1 MKKYVRTCL
10 IYNIM
15 CSIIGY
21 LGSDDAA
28 PIIVHGLGRM
38 EYRGYDSVGVATG
51 SKSRITIK
59 KGIGKVA
66 EVNANLGL
74 DQLHGS
80 TGIGHTR
87 WATHGKVT
95 EKNAHPHLSNS
106 GKIAIVHN
114 GIIENFEELKSNLQN
129 KGYKFQSE
137 TDTEVIANLIQ
148 LNFDETSDVKQSII
162 RTVAQLKGH
171 YSFVV
176 IFEDGTLAA
185 ARFHEP
191 LIVGVGKD
199 SYYLS
204 SDVLGFIERTDDA
217 IYIDNEDFAIVNN
230 AGIHIFDFDG
240 TPTKYQI
247 TKVSKEFADVYK
259 GDYAHF
265 TLKEISEQPDTVL
278 RSENNDQIQQFV
290 NNIKQAKNLYITGSG
305 TSYNAAEIA
314 KYLISK
320 FAKIKI
326 NTVISSEFPFSPT
339 DIEQDSTLIAISQ
352 SGESADVLDAVRIA
366 RKSNTN
372 ILSIVNHLNSS
383 LSQESSLVIGLN
395 CGPEIGVAA
404 TKSFT
409 SQLAILY
416 KITDKLCN
424 GCINPDWEKVSAI
437 ISQILS
443 NHSKIKEIA
452 KNLKEISDIYVLG
465 RGIHLS
471 IAREAALKLKE
482 LSYIHAEGIAG
493 GELKH
498 GPLALMDSNVY
509 VIIINPNDST
519 YNDTMNSANEIKA
532 RGAKIIGIS
541 DKKSDVYDYWIEIP
555 PIDEILY
562 PIIEIIPIQLLAY
575 YTALEKKTNPDY
587 PRNLAKSVTV
597 K

>member
-1 MKKYVRTCL
+1 
-10 IYNIM
+10 M

-21 LGSDDAA
+21 FGHVDAA
-28 PIIVHGLGRM
+28 PILVRGLGRM
-38 EYRGYDSVGVATG
+38 EYRGYDSVGILT
-51 SKSRITIK
+51 SSNNKFTLK
-59 KGIGKVA
+59 KGVGKVS
-66 EVNANLGL
+66 EVNTNLGL
-74 DQLHGS
+74 DLLHGS

-95 EKNAHPHLSNS
+95 DKNAHPHLSNS

-129 KGYKFQSE
+129 KGFDFQSE

-148 LNFDETSDVKQSII
+148 LNYDETSDVKQSII
-162 RTVAQLKGH
+162 KTVAQLKGH

-204 SDVLGFIERTDDA
+204 SDVLGFIEKTDDA
-217 IYIDNEDFAIVNN
+217 IYVDNEDFVVVNN
-230 AGIHIFDFDG
+230 SGIHIFDFDG
-240 TPTKYQI
+240 TSVKYQI

-265 TLKEISEQPDTVL
+265 TLKEISEQTDTIL
-278 RSENNDQIQQFV
+278 QAENNVQIQRFV
-290 NNIKQAKNLYITGSG
+290 DNIKQAKNLYITGSG

-314 KYLISK
+314 KYLMSK

-326 NTVISSEFPFSPT
+326 ETVISSELPFSP
-339 DIEQDSTLIAISQ
+339 DYIEQDSTLIAISQ
-352 SGESADVLDAVRIA
+352 SGESADVLEAVRIA
-366 RKSNTN
+366 KKSNTD
-372 ILSIVNHLNSS
+372 ILSIVNHPNSS

-424 GCINPDWEKVSAI
+424 GCINPDWEKVSTA

-443 NHSKIKEIA
+443 DHSKIKEIA
-452 KNLKEISDIYVLG
+452 KDLKEISDIYVLG

-509 VIIINPNDST
+509 VVIINPNDST
-519 YNDTMNSANEIKA
+519 YNDTLNSANEIKA

-541 DKKSDVYDYWIEIP
+541 DKQSNVYDYWIEIP
-555 PIDEILY
+555 TIDEPLY
-562 PIIEIIPIQLLAY
+562 PIIEIIPIQLLSY

>member
-95 EKNAHPHLSNS
+95 DKNAHPHLSNS

-148 LNFDETSDVKQSII
+148 LNFDESSDVKQSII
-162 RTVAQLKGH
+162 KTVAQLKGH

-217 IYIDNEDFAIVNN
+217 IYIDNEDFVIVNN
-230 AGIHIFDFDG
+230 AGMHIFDFDG
-240 TPTKYQI
+240 TPVKYQI

-265 TLKEISEQPDTVL
+265 TLKEISEQPDTIL

-290 NNIKQAKNLYITGSG
+290 DNIKQAKNLYITGSG

-314 KYLISK
+314 RYLMSK

-326 NTVISSEFPFSPT
+326 DTVISSEFPFSPN
-339 DIEQDSTLIAISQ
+339 DIEQDSTLITISQ
-352 SGESADVLDAVRIA
+352 SGESADVLEAVRIA
-366 RKSNTN
+366 KKSKTN

-383 LSQESSLVIGLN
+383 LSQESSLAIGLN

-409 SQLAILY
+409 SQLATLY

-424 GCINPDWEKVSAI
+424 GCINPDWVTVSAA

-443 NHSKIKEIA
+443 SHSKIKEIA

-482 LSYIHAEGIAG
+482 LSYIHAEAIAG

-519 YNDTMNSANEIKA
+519 YSDTMNSANEIKA

-541 DKKSDVYDYWIEIP
+541 DKKSDIYDYWIEIP
-555 PIDEILY
+555 TIDETLY

>member
-95 EKNAHPHLSNS
+95 DKNAHPHLSNS

-148 LNFDETSDVKQSII
+148 LNFDESSDVKQSII
-162 RTVAQLKGH
+162 KTVAQLKGH

-176 IFEDGTLAA
+176 IFEDGTLVA

-204 SDVLGFIERTDDA
+204 SDVLGFIEKTDDA
-217 IYIDNEDFAIVNN
+217 IYLDNEDFVILNDS
-230 AGIHIFDFDG
+230 GMHIFGFDG
-240 TPTKYQI
+240 SSVKYQI

-265 TLKEISEQPDTVL
+265 TLKEISEQPDSIS
-278 RSENNDQIQQFV
+278 RAGNNDQIEQFV
-290 NNIKQAKNLYITGSG
+290 DSIKQAKNLYITGSG

-314 KYLISK
+314 KYLMSK

-326 NTVISSEFPFSPT
+326 NTVIASELPFSPD
-339 DIEQDSTLIAISQ
+339 DIERDSTLIAISQ
-352 SGESADVLDAVRIA
+352 SGESADVLEAVKIA
-366 RKSNTN
+366 KESNAS

-383 LSQESSLVIGLN
+383 LSQESSLVMGLN

-416 KITDKLCN
+416 KIADKLCN
-424 GCINPDWEKVSAI
+424 GCINPDWEKISSTV
-437 ISQILS
+437 SQILS
-443 NHSKIKEIA
+443 NNSKIKEIS
-452 KNLKEISDIYVLG
+452 KDLKDVTDIYILG
-465 RGIHLS
+465 RGIHLP

-482 LSYIHAEGIAG
+482 LPYIHAEGIAG

-519 YNDTMNSANEIKA
+519 YNDTLNSANQIKA

-541 DKKSDVYDYWIEIP
+541 DKESDVYDYWIEIP
-555 PIDEILY
+555 PIDEPLY

-575 YTALEKKTNPDY
+575 YSALEKKTNPDY